1 MLKGRSLKKV
11 VCRLCVDCVLGSWFM
26 KKLLGIL
33 VLGLLWCN
41 IGFAEYPS
49 RYEKSSQFWT
59 TYGNG
64 PKTTDQF
71 IKKFL
76 KSRELDPL
84 EGIWMQTGYGI
95 VGITKSGNNY
105 VKYLINVQDG
115 IWNGSIETTYFKT
128 AAKKIYSAMVRIDFK
143 KGDGHVH
150 ATSTATVMLENINFA
165 TVYIDRYAINKN
177 HELIRQWPLDFYT
190 YNKKFNPNLKE
201 IDPKKKIEKG
211 QLVSGSGFFINNKG
225 YVVTNSHVIEGCK
238 TDKKVSQDIISA
250 DFELVA
256 EDKSLDLALL
266 KTKFRNKDFL
276 KLSKNEIGKLDKVIV
291 AGYPLGKFLSDD
303 LKFTEGIVSSLK
315 GFQGASHEMQ
325 IDAAINTGNSG
336 GPVVDEEGNLIGVA
350 VATLS
355 KELTEGINFAIK
367 SSSVEMFLKSNAI
380 KPIKSG
386 YSFGN
391 TDRAKLRDLLE
402 NSTVYISC
410 KL

>member
-1 MLKGRSLKKV
+1 
-11 VCRLCVDCVLGSWFM
+11 M
-26 KKLLGIL
+26 KKLLGIV
-33 VLGLLWCN
+33 VLGLLL
-41 IGFAEYPS
+41 S
-49 RYEKSSQFWT
+49 
-59 TYGNG
+59 GNAYAADRLYDG
-64 PKTTDQF
+64 PKT
-71 IKKFL
+71 IEAAKAKFF
-76 KSRELDPL
+76 KDRELDII
-84 EGIWMQTGYGI
+84 EGIWYQQSEGAMYAIVKKSYGLYNVWTVDHKVSKYNGTMDKTTSLRKTSSNKVYAYKTIIYNPKDTSEEAIGTGTW
-95 VGITKSGNNY
+95 VLKNAN
-105 VKYLINVQDG
+105 
-115 IWNGSIETTYFKT
+115 
-128 AAKKIYSAMVRIDFK
+128 
-143 KGDGHVH
+143 
-150 ATSTATVMLENINFA
+150 
-165 TVYIDRYAINKN
+165 YIDEVIIKGCYSLGRCWAPILSNYMRVWPENTSLQDNNK
-177 HELIRQWPLDFYT
+177 
-190 YNKKFNPNLKE
+190 
-201 IDPKKKIEKG
+201 DPKKELTPKSG

-276 KLSKNEIGKLDKVIV
+276 KLSKNEIGKLDRVIV

-325 IDAAINTGNSG
+325 IDAAINSGNSG
-336 GPVVDEEGNLIGVA
+336 GPVVDEKGNLIGVA

-380 KPIKSG
+380 NIIKSG

-391 TDRAKLRDLLE
+391 FDRVKLRDLLE
-402 NSTVYISC
+402 KSTVYISC